1 VGFAAWRVHGLDEAG
16 GDVMNIWIALLCAL
30 VGYLLG
36 SIPFALV
43 VMKVAAPGEEL
54 TGMEVDIGAE
64 EPVRVD
70 TVGGTAISVK
80 LGAKYGMITALLD
93 ILKAAVPALVL
104 KLLYP
109 GMPYYLFAATTAVV
123 GHNWPLYNR
132 FKGGRGQSP
141 MIGGFLVADWLG
153 TLVTSFGAMILGL
166 VILRNGIVGFLLG
179 PWLMIPWLWFRTRD
193 PWHLAYAVLV
203 NLIIVV
209 AMIPEFRSRR
219 ERARQG
225 IAIDP
230 IAQGDAVPMFRMM
243 RKMGERFGLFEDLQ

>member
-1 VGFAAWRVHGLDEAG
+1 MG
-16 GDVMNIWIALLCAL
+16 GDAVDIWIALLAAL
-30 VGYLLG
+30 IGYLLG

-70 TVGGTAISVK
+70 TIGGTAISVK

-93 ILKAAVPALVL
+93 ILKAAIPALGF

-109 GMPYYLFAATTAVV
+109 GMPYYLFAATMAVV
-123 GHNWPLYNR
+123 GHNWPIYNR

-166 VILRNGIVGFLLG
+166 VILRSGIVGFLLG
-179 PWLMIPWLWFRTRD
+179 PWLWFRTRD
-193 PWHLAYAVLV
+193 PWHLAYAVVV
-203 NLIIVV
+203 NLIIAV
-209 AMIPEFRSRR
+209 AMIPEFRATR

-225 IAIDP
+225 IVIDP
-230 IAQGDAVPMFRMM
+230 IAQGEAVPMFRMM
-243 RKMGERFGLFEDLQ
+243 RQMGERLGLFKDMD

>member
-1 VGFAAWRVHGLDEAG
+1 
-16 GDVMNIWIALLCAL
+16 
-30 VGYLLG
+30 
-36 SIPFALV
+36 
-43 VMKVAAPGEEL
+43 
-54 TGMEVDIGAE
+54 MEVDIGDGE
-64 EPVRVD
+64 TVRVD

-80 LGAKYGMITALLD
+80 LGAKYGGITALLD

-109 GMPYYLFAATTAVV
+109 GMPYYLFAATMAVV
-123 GHNWPLYNR
+123 GHNWPIYYR

-166 VILRNGIVGFLLG
+166 VILRNTVVGFLLG

-193 PWHLAYAVLV
+193 PWHLAYAIVV
-203 NLIIVV
+203 NVIIAV
-209 AMIPEFRSRR
+209 AMIPEFRARR

-225 IAIDP
+225 ILVDP
-230 IAQGDAVPMFRMM
+230 IAQGDAIPMFRMM
-243 RKMGERFGLFEDLQ
+243 RMMGERLGLFKDVQ